1 MGGPHNRRIAS
12 ALHHTTCAR
21 DSWEYEPWD
30 GRKCGAAMLAKQHAF
45 SRVHVEQYEFLQPS
59 RTQGP
64 READGLREDDK
75 HTWRGGLSAWVWV
88 CERWR
93 EKSEARTNRPP
104 LAEKAARNLPF
115 GDRARRTNGC
125 PTSAAAT
132 A

>member
-1 MGGPHNRRIAS
+1 MDEDSSKRAGGASDPGFRTCSVDSGARWRSSTTSSETMRTPSTSAQRNGGVPCWNFAESPYGPTISRRVSHNRRIAS

-64 READGLREDDK
+64 
-75 HTWRGGLSAWVWV
+75 
-88 CERWR
+88 
-93 EKSEARTNRPP
+93 
-104 LAEKAARNLPF
+104 
-115 GDRARRTNGC
+115 
-125 PTSAAAT
+125 
-132 A
+132 